1 MIRVIE
7 LIVSVSFYIEILKK
21 IIGLFLRGGTGL
33 EKSKDDS
40 ARNGSNSLVAHVEL
54 VTVLYLFL
62 KNILGQKVA
71 LSPLVLCYSYSS
83 SIALVWMSI
92 IFLVCFLYPRRFASL
107 WEISSSF
114 FIKKLQEEVISCS
127 NFEIEVSQDLNTG
140 KFFKLFH

>member
-21 IIGLFLRGGTGL
+21 VFGLFLKGYGL

-40 ARNGSNSLVAHVEL
+40 ARNESNILVTHVEL

-71 LSPLVLCYSYSS
+71 LSPLVLYAFQQIQPSHKY
-83 SIALVWMSI
+83 
-92 IFLVCFLYPRRFASL
+92 
-107 WEISSSF
+107 
-114 FIKKLQEEVISCS
+114 LQDQRIHQ
-127 NFEIEVSQDLNTG
+127 NRDATLQYLNITIDINVS
-140 KFFKLFH
+140 

>member
-21 IIGLFLRGGTGL
+21 IFDLFLRGGTGL

-40 ARNGSNSLVAHVEL
+40 ARNESNSIVAHVEL

-71 LSPLVLCYSYSS
+71 LSPLVLLRD
-83 SIALVWMSI
+83 IK
-92 IFLVCFLYPRRFASL
+92 FSL
-107 WEISSSF
+107 IKMLFFSF
-114 FIKKLQEEVISCS
+114 R
-127 NFEIEVSQDLNTG
+127 
-140 KFFKLFH
+140 KLFN

>member
-21 IIGLFLRGGTGL
+21 IFGLFLTGGGGTGL

-40 ARNGSNSLVAHVEL
+40 ARNESNSLVAHVEL

-71 LSPLVLCYSYSS
+71 LSPLVLSANVIKVAEFRVEYS
-83 SIALVWMSI
+83 
-92 IFLVCFLYPRRFASL
+92 R
-107 WEISSSF
+107 IS
-114 FIKKLQEEVISCS
+114 
-127 NFEIEVSQDLNTG
+127 
-140 KFFKLFH
+140 